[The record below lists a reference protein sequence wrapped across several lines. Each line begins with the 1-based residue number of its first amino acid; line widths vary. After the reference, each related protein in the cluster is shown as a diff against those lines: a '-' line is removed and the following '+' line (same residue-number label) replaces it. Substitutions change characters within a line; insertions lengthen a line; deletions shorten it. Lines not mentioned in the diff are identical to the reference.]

1 MNGKEMVQ
9 SKYFKVT
16 AVTVGVFIVAFASFA
31 AGIAVGIHKAKFSYA
46 WGENYE
52 RNFVG
57 GRGNM
62 MGGYQGGMMDRFGFG
77 GRFDGRDFRNAHGI
91 AGVVLSV
98 SDNSLIISDRD
109 NRESTVG
116 VNEKTI
122 MNRNGESVKLGDIV
136 KGDRVVV
143 VGNPGD
149 NGTVNA
155 DFIRVFKQGNT
166 NQQ

>member
-9 SKYFKVT
+9 SKYFKVS
-16 AVTVGVFIVAFASFA
+16 AITVGVFIVAFASFT

-62 MGGYQGGMMDRFGFG
+62 MGGERGGMMNRLGFG
-77 GRFDGRDFRNAHGI
+77 GGFGGRDFRNAHGI
-91 AGVVLSV
+91 AGKVLSV
-98 SDNSLIISDRD
+98 SDTSLIINNKD
-109 NRESTVG
+109 NKENTVV
-116 VNEKTI
+116 VNDKTI
-122 MNRNGESVKLGDIV
+122 INRNGETIKLSDVVKD
-136 KGDRVVV
+136 DNVVA

-149 NGTVNA
+149 NGVINA

-166 NQQ
+166 NQ